1 MKTLYT
7 LFISLFISQLS
18 FAQVDC
24 VDESLINPDIFC
36 TADWTPVCGCNGVT
50 YSNSCVAV
58 NYGGVTSYTEGEC
71 GTMVCQD
78 LSDIDFGL
86 CDMVLGYAFAGG
98 SCTLLSGCGW
108 VVDNIDYSPYF
119 FDNEDACFTA
129 CSGQMDCLDLG
140 GLDFGDC
147 DLALG
152 IALVDG
158 ECINVSGC
166 GWTIGN
172 TDYSPFFF
180 ENLNDCQQTCGNSA
194 CFDMAFVDFGI
205 CTMPLGVAVVNGEC
219 TSLSGCDWTVNGVD
233 YSPYFFESIV
243 SCQATCGQNTCLDLG
258 TVDFG
263 ECEMFMGY
271 AIVNESCQG
280 VSGCGWIVNE
290 IDYSPYFYD
299 TYEECVGGCSSCIN
313 TLLIDPEFPIA
324 PDSEPVCGCNNVT
337 YFNAD
342 VAYYEYGV
350 TSYTPGEC
358 TTGVVAVKP
367 SSKISVSPNP
377 TEGMVVITLNTSEST
392 VYRLYSIDGTIVRT
406 GNTTGVK
413 TSVDLTSLASGIY
426 FLEAAGKRTKIV
438 R

>member
-1 MKTLYT
+1 MKIFYT
-7 LFISLFISQLS
+7 FFITLFISQLS
-18 FAQVDC
+18 LAQVDC
-24 VDESLINPDIFC
+24 VDESLMNPDVIC
-36 TADWTPVCGCNGVT
+36 TADWNPVCGCDGVT
-50 YSNSCVAV
+50 YGNACAAV
-58 NYGGVTSYTEGEC
+58 NYGGVTSYTSGEC
-71 GTMVCQD
+71 GTLLCED

-86 CDMVLGYAFAGG
+86 CDMVLGYAFVGG

-119 FDNEDACFTA
+119 FENENACYTA

-152 IALVDG
+152 IALVNS
-158 ECINVSGC
+158 ECVSVSGC

-180 ENLNDCQQTCGNSA
+180 DSLNDCQQSCGNSA
-194 CFDMAFVDFGI
+194 CVDMAFVDFGI